1 MKSGARYPLTKKQ
14 EGGGEDLSRPVQFFL
29 PSLPGVYGW
38 VTSITIFGGR
48 TVGEVNWLCRKAG
61 RVNKQST
68 YLDICGIGPFKKTE
82 LLPLDT
88 SNFNFKIGKK
98 IFLKPRRLNL
108 FIVKQTAMTTTM
120 TTIKSKKRFDQFTF
134 F

>member
-1 MKSGARYPLTKKQ
+1 MALGTHSQKNRK
-14 EGGGEDLSRPVQFFL
+14 EGGRICPGRYNFFL

-68 YLDICGIGPFKKTE
+68 YLDICGIGPFKKNRIT
-82 LLPLDT
+82 PLGH
-88 SNFNFKIGKK
+88 FK
-98 IFLKPRRLNL
+98 L
-108 FIVKQTAMTTTM
+108 
-120 TTIKSKKRFDQFTF
+120 
-134 F
+134 